1 MKSGL
6 VIGFLLVFLP
16 AKAQY
21 IPEFI
26 KEARYHLEDVDSFYL
41 PEVNAYGA
49 NWIDVLSDS
58 VSGIENLMRVV
69 FTENYRSKKNTDT
82 LKESVVLHH
91 LSFIAVKR
99 ISGITG
105 AKPEKVRKVKRKLF
119 RVFRS
124 ARSSFGLIDV
134 YAFDLKLVNHNGH
147 FYYDKK
153 GEDGGFNLYEGK
165 KKPKATKEN
174 PTPETTPL
182 HLYTETEMLA
192 QITEKVRQEGLMREM
207 KGGMLSYVGYAVIPN
222 RRTFFRKKIPTVKV
236 VVITGTRR
244 LRLLQ
249 Q

>member
-1 MKSGL
+1 MKNGL
-6 VIGFLLVFLP
+6 FIVFLLPFFQIR
-16 AKAQY
+16 AQY

-26 KEARYHLEDVDSFYL
+26 KEARYHLEDVDSFYI
-41 PEVNAYGA
+41 PEVSSYGG

-58 VSGIENLMRVV
+58 VSGIENLLRVAI
-69 FTENYRSKKNTDT
+69 TENYQSKKNIDT

-91 LSFIAVKR
+91 LSFIAGKR

-105 AKPEKVRKVKRKLF
+105 AKPEKVSRIKRKLF

-124 ARSSFGLIDV
+124 ARSSFGLIEV
-134 YAFDLKLVNHNGH
+134 YAFDLELVNHKGH

-165 KKPKATKEN
+165 KKPKATEEN
-174 PTPETTPL
+174 PNPETIPL
-182 HLYTETEMLA
+182 HLYTETEMLE
-192 QITEKVRQEGLMREM
+192 QITRRMRQKGLTGEL
-207 KGGMLSYVGYAVIPN
+207 KGGMMSYIGYTVIPN
-222 RRTFFRKKIPTVKV
+222 RKTFFRKKIPTAKV

-249 Q
+249 